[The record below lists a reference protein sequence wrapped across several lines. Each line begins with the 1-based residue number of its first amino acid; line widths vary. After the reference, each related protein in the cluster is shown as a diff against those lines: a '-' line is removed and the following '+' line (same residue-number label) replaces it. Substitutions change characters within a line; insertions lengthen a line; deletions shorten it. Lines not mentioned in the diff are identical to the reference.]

1 MKKWDVW
8 LAARY
13 KSGAVDDEI
22 EEAVTAKDFEEAYRK
37 AKAFA
42 ENYSDEEGE
51 GIEEVRIWSICII
64 NEEVF

>member
-1 MKKWDVW
+1 MKEWDVW

-13 KSGAVDDEI
+13 KRGAVDDEI
-22 EEAVTAKDFEEAYRK
+22 NKVVTAKDFEEAYRK

-42 ENYSDEEGE
+42 GNYSAEAGEE
-51 GIEEVRIWSICII
+51 IEEVRIWSICII

>member
-1 MKKWDVW
+1 MKKWDVR

-22 EEAVTAKDFEEAYRK
+22 EEVVTAKDFEEAYRK

-42 ENYSDEEGE
+42 ENYSAEAGEE
-51 GIEEVRIWSICII
+51 IEEVRIWSICII